1 MLFSKTSALISVPL
15 QREAF
20 LRAHLTGFIGNEK
33 ATTAIEYGLIAALIA
48 TVMLTGLNALGTA
61 LNGHLIVIGT
71 SLQ

>member
-1 MLFSKTSALISVPL
+1 M
-15 QREAF
+15 RG
-20 LRAHLTGFIGNEK
+20 HLTEFIGDEK

>member
-1 MLFSKTSALISVPL
+1 MRFSENSTLISVPP
-15 QREAF
+15 RRGKF
-20 LRAHLTGFIGNEK
+20 MRGHLTEFIGDEK
-33 ATTAIEYGLIAALIA
+33 ATTAIEYGLIVALIA

>member
-1 MLFSKTSALISVPL
+1 MRFSKTAALISVLPR
-15 QREAF
+15 REYF
-20 LRAHLTGFIGNEK
+20 MRAHLTGFIGDEK

-61 LNGHLIVIGT
+61 MNGHLIVIGT